1 MKPDSSV
8 PRNPRLLDQVRDV
21 IRGKHYS
28 ARTEQAYLYWVRL
41 YVLWHGRAGSMR
53 HPKDMGQ
60 VEVKS
65 FSNMLATERQV
76 ATSTHNQGLSALLF
90 MLTPKYCRCP

>member
-8 PRNPRLLDQVRDV
+8 PRSPRLLEQVRDV

-28 ARTEQAYLYWVRL
+28 ARTEQACLYWVRL
-41 YVLWHGRAGSMR
+41 YVRWHGRYGPMR
-53 HPKDMGQ
+53 HPKEMGQ

-65 FSNMLATERQV
+65 FLRK
-76 ATSTHNQGLSALLF
+76 H
-90 MLTPKYCRCP
+90 

>member
-8 PRNPRLLDQVRDV
+8 PRSPRLLDQVREV

-41 YVLWHGRAGSMR
+41 YVRWHGRAGSMR
-53 HPKDMGQ
+53 HPKEMGQ
-60 VEVKS
+60 V
-65 FSNMLATERQV
+65 V
-76 ATSTHNQGLSALLF
+76 ATKARLF
-90 MLTPKYCRCP
+90 ATNT